1 MKIALNR
8 CFGGYQLKEN
18 YYDQLDRDDPEL
30 VQYLENHKDNMQEI
44 QENGSNIKVIEFPD
58 ESTDWYID
66 EYDGLEELIYV
77 LNGKLHFI

>member
-77 LNGKLHFI
+77 LNGKLYFI